1 MKLRLK
7 LTLLALSAGTLA
19 FQLGNCA
26 RFLGDLAGDALWL
39 RGID

>member
-1 MKLRLK
+1 MKTRVK
-7 LTLLALSAGTLA
+7 LALIAVTVGA
-19 FQLGNCA
+19 FVMQLGQCA

>member
-7 LTLLALSAGTLA
+7 LTLLAMSAGMLA

-26 RFLGDLAGDALWL
+26 RFWGDLAGDQFWL